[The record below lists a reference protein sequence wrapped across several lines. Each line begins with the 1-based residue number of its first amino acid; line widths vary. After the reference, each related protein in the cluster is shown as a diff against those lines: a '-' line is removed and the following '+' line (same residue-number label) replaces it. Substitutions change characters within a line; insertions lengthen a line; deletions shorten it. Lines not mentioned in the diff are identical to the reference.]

1 MLRQRTLQLAIA
13 FIAFLTFSMAGVSG
27 SWGQGILLTEIDDR
41 SLPLPRPM
49 AEPNRR
55 QESYTIKDLAFH
67 ATIKDQVAETQV
79 TQTFLNPSTR
89 V

>member
-27 SWGQGILLTEIDDR
+27 SWGQGILLTEIVAR

-49 AEPNRR
+49 VEPNRR
-55 QESYTIKDLAFH
+55 QESYTIKDLFSR
-67 ATIKDQVAETQV
+67 
-79 TQTFLNPSTR
+79 FLMKRPFR
-89 V
+89 I